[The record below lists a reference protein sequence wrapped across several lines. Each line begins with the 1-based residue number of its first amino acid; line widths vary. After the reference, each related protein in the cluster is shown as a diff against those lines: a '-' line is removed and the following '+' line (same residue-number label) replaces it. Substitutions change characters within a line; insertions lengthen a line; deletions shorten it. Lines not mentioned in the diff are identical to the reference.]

1 MSDSAL
7 LLLGHHTNL
16 LFIVGMTIILGTIG
30 ARIFQKLNIPQVVG
44 FIAIGVI
51 IGESGFNLLSHDF
64 LEAMRNL
71 NFVSLG
77 VIGFSIGGELKL
89 EIFQAHGR
97 EFLILLLAEGLGAFF
112 LVSIGTGIAIY
123 LFTQQIFLAI
133 AIGVLLGAISSATA
147 PAATVDVLWE
157 YKSKGLVT
165 TTILALVALDDGLAL
180 ILFGLA
186 SSVAKVVMGSGDF
199 NIIHVLKEPLYEFS
213 TAFLIGGVIG
223 LMLNRFIRALKDPEK
238 TLDFAFGSILLTCG
252 IAMLIE
258 ANLILATMV
267 LGATL
272 ANLAPRRSK
281 EAFNVVSRFAPPIFA
296 LFFIFVGARM
306 QLGSLT
312 TMGWA
317 LAIIFI
323 VGRSAGKI
331 LGVFLGGKLAGSP
344 EKVRKWL
351 GLGLFSQAG
360 VAIGLTILAVQ
371 NFDTNI
377 GNLILMVVTTT
388 TFVVQL
394 IGPPCVKLAI
404 TKAGEIG
411 LNITE
416 EDLIASHTIEQ
427 VMVPVENRISPSTPA
442 YQVLKVFAQSP
453 ALAVPVID
461 EQNCLVGMIGMEE
474 IKETWFTKEDENLII
489 AADMMNFSFHP
500 IYPEMLL
507 AEAVEFAREM
517 SLDVL
522 PVIKSKDEKIFRGLL
537 DTRFL
542 HQTLAKELIS
552 RREKALATGSTSTP
566 QKAS

>member
-1 MSDSAL
+1 M
-7 LLLGHHTNL
+7 GHHTNL
-16 LFIVGMTIILGTIG
+16 LFLVGLTIILGTIG

-71 NFVSLG
+71 NFISLG

-89 EIFQAHGR
+89 DIFRAHGK

-112 LVSIGTGIAIY
+112 LVGLGTGTAIY
-123 LFTQQIFLAI
+123 LFTGNTMLAI
-133 AIGVLLGAISSATA
+133 ALGGLLGAISSATA

-157 YKSKGLVT
+157 YKSKGIVT

-186 SSVAKVVMGSGDF
+186 SSVAKVVMGTGTFS
-199 NIIHVLKEPLYEFS
+199 IISVLKEPLHEFS
-213 TAFLIGGVIG
+213 FALLIGGLVGI
-223 LMLNRFIRALKDPEK
+223 MLNRFIRALRDPEK

-252 IAMLIE
+252 ISMLLN

-281 EAFNVVSRFAPPIFA
+281 EAFNVVSRFSPPIFA

-306 QLGSLT
+306 QLSSLS
-312 TMGWA
+312 TMGWV
-317 LAIIFI
+317 LAIIFVI
-323 VGRSAGKI
+323 GRSTGKI
-331 LGVFLGGKLAGSP
+331 LGVAIGGKLAGSP
-344 EKVRKWL
+344 EKVRRWL

-371 NFDTNI
+371 NFDPAI

-404 TKAGEIG
+404 SKAGEIG
-411 LNITE
+411 LNVTE

-427 VMVPVENRISPSTPA
+427 VMVKCHHPIKPSTTA
-442 YQVLKVFAQSP
+442 YEVLEVFSQTP

-461 EQNCLVGMIGMEE
+461 ESNKLLGMIGMEE
-474 IKETWFTKEDENLII
+474 IKETWFAGENEHLII
-489 AADMMNFSFHP
+489 ADDMMSYSFQA
-500 IYPEMLL
+500 IYPQLL
-507 AEAVEFAREM
+507 LTEAVELAREM

-522 PVIKSKDEKIFRGLL
+522 PVVKSKEEPVFLGLL

-542 HQTLAKELIS
+542 HQTLVRELIARQEAAMGEGHKKS
-552 RREKALATGSTSTP
+552 HLEAT
-566 QKAS
+566 A

>member
-1 MSDSAL
+1 MSENAL
-7 LLLGHHTNL
+7 LMLGHHTNL
-16 LFIVGMTIILGTIG
+16 LFIIGLTIILGTIG
-30 ARIFQKLNIPQVVG
+30 ARVFQKLNIPQVVG
-44 FIAIGVI
+44 FISIGVV

-71 NFVSLG
+71 NFISLG

-89 EIFQAHGR
+89 EIFKAHGK
-97 EFLILLLAEGLGAFF
+97 EFFILLLAEGLGAFF
-112 LVSIGTGIAIY
+112 LVSLGTGAAIY
-123 LFTQQIFLAI
+123 YFTGKVFLAI
-133 AIGVLLGAISSATA
+133 AIGALLGAISSATA

-186 SSVAKVVMGSGDF
+186 SSVAKVVMGTGAFS
-199 NIIHVLKEPLYEFS
+199 IVSVLKEPLYEFS
-213 TAFLIGGVIG
+213 TAMIIGGIIG

-252 IAMLIE
+252 IAMLME

-281 EAFNVVSRFAPPIFA
+281 EAFSVVSRFAPPIFA

-306 QLGSLT
+306 QLGALT
-312 TMGWA
+312 KMGWVM
-317 LAIIFI
+317 AIIFI

-331 LGVFLGGKLAGSP
+331 LGIFLGGKLAGSP
-344 EKVRKWL
+344 EKIRKWL

-371 NFDTNI
+371 NFDSNI

-394 IGPPCVKLAI
+394 IGPPCVKFAI

-416 EDLIASHTIEQ
+416 EDLIASYNIEQ
-427 VMVPVENRISPSTPA
+427 VMVAVENKISPATPA
-442 YQVLKVFAQSP
+442 YKVLEVFAQSP
-453 ALAVPVID
+453 ALAVPVVD
-461 EQNCLVGMIGMEE
+461 ENNHLVGMIGMDE
-474 IKETWFTKEDENLII
+474 IKETWFTREDENLII
-489 AADMMNFSFHP
+489 AADMMNFSYHP

-507 AEAVEFAREM
+507 SEAVELAGEL

-522 PVIKSKDEKIFRGLL
+522 PVIRSKDDKVFKGLL

-542 HQTLAKELIS
+542 HQTLAKELIA
-552 RREKALATGSTSTP
+552 RKERA
-566 QKAS
+566 